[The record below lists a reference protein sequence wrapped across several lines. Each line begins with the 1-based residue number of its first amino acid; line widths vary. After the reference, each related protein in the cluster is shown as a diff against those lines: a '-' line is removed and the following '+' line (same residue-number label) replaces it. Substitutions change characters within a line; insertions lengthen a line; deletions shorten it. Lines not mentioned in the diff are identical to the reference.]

1 MPKEEIGIALVGCGR
16 AGMVH
21 ARNFTGRVP
30 GARLVSLID
39 PVRDMASSAASELGI
54 ADFSTD
60 LHDALKDS
68 RVQALVVAT
77 PTAYHRDIV
86 VKAARAGRHVLC
98 EKPMAMNVR
107 ECADMIE
114 AADRAKVK
122 LQIAFMR
129 RFDPGFMAGKEAV
142 DAGRIGNMVLV
153 KSLSRGPSTPQP
165 WMFDLAKSNGT
176 LAEVNSHDIDTLRWF
191 TGSEF
196 DEVYAIA
203 GNYRCPQALP
213 AHPDYYD
220 NVVLTALFKNGMQ
233 GIIDGAASVSYGYDA
248 RVEVLG
254 STGVLFIGRLAENSV
269 LSCAEGQG
277 LNQSVIRS
285 WRHLFHDAYE
295 AEDREFIECI
305 QGDRPPKVGGRDGM
319 MAVGVVNAGNNSI
332 RTKKPVKVTI
342 LE

>member
-1 MPKEEIGIALVGCGR
+1 MEEIGIALVGCGR

-21 ARNFTGRVP
+21 ARNFAGRIR

-39 PVRDMASSAASELGI
+39 PERDAVSAAARELGV

-60 LHDALKDS
+60 VRDALKDS
-68 RVQALVVAT
+68 RVHALVVAT
-77 PTAYHRDIV
+77 PTVYHRDIV
-86 VKAARAGRHVLC
+86 VAAAHAGRHVLC

-107 ECADMIE
+107 ECVDMME
-114 AADRAKVK
+114 AAERAKVK

-129 RFDPGFMAGKEAV
+129 RFDPGFLAGKEAV
-142 DAGRIGNMVLV
+142 DSGRIGYAVLV

-220 NVVLTALFKNGMQ
+220 NVVLTAIFNNGMQ

-254 STGVLFIGRLAENSV
+254 TKGVLFIGRLEENSV

-285 WRHLFHDAYE
+285 WRHLFRDAYE

-305 QGDRPPKVGGRDGM
+305 RGDRPPKVGGRDGM
-319 MAVGVVNAGNNSI
+319 MAVSVVNAGNESI
-332 RTKKPVKVTI
+332 RTKKPVKVVI
-342 LE
+342 PV

>member
-1 MPKEEIGIALVGCGR
+1 MIANAVACSEELIRRGYDIDVFAPRLSFFLSAHNDFFEEIAKYR
-16 AGMVH
+16 
-21 ARNFTGRVP
+21 
-30 GARLVSLID
+30 
-39 PVRDMASSAASELGI
+39 
-54 ADFSTD
+54 
-60 LHDALKDS
+60 
-68 RVQALVVAT
+68 
-77 PTAYHRDIV
+77 
-86 VKAARAGRHVLC
+86 AARRIYCKIMKERFAPKDPRSLMFRFHVQTAGVALTAQQPLNNIAR
-98 EKPMAMNVR
+98 ETIYAMAAIFSGTR
-107 ECADMIE
+107 
-114 AADRAKVK
+114 
-122 LQIAFMR
+122 
-129 RFDPGFMAGKEAV
+129 
-142 DAGRIGNMVLV
+142 
-153 KSLSRGPSTPQP
+153 SLN
-165 WMFDLAKSNGT
+165 LAC
-176 LAEVNSHDIDTLRWF
+176 
-191 TGSEF
+191 F